1 MKRLFDIFFAL
12 FGLLLF
18 SPLLIIGAVW
28 IKLGSDGPVLYRGVR
43 VGLNGKRFEM
53 LKFRTMVVDAEKGG
67 PSTSADDSRVTPV
80 GKWLRKYKLDELPQ
94 LINVLKGDMS
104 FVGPRPEV
112 PQEVELY
119 DANAR
124 RLLTVRPGI
133 TDYSSIK
140 FRNEGE
146 ILRGHAD
153 PHKAFKEL
161 IQPEKIRL
169 GLEYV
174 DDHNLWVDIK
184 IILRTI
190 RVVVFG

>member
-1 MKRLFDIFFAL
+1 MKRLFDSFFAL
-12 FGLLLF
+12 FGLMLF
-18 SPLLIIGAVW
+18 SPLLIIGAVR
-28 IKLGSDGPVLYRGVR
+28 IKFGSDGPVLYRGVR

-67 PSTSADDSRVTPV
+67 PSTSADDSRVTSV

-119 DANAR
+119 DENAR

-174 DDHNLWVDIK
+174 DDHSLWVDIK

-190 RVVVFG
+190 RAVVFG